1 MLSSLAVFCFV
12 FFSIFCSQVLEI
24 RYKWWQTHYSHQYC
38 IFPFFPAH
46 HRDKEKR
53 SLLYFKMGYSSS
65 HALREHTGETQP
77 VDKCISPCTECICR
91 SRTTMAQRILGRAA
105 AKAWKWIPRGLHADA
120 RLSAA
125 TPSSGTAL
133 CLPRSL
139 SRPLSRRAKQA
150 ARAITWH
157 ISIQFPLPNVF
168 IFGPNGMSFQRSL
181 WSRINPGIKTDFP
194 GSNLP
199 SSIDFF
205 TLTEP
210 VLPNLTW
217 QHTAQWTREHL
228 GDSQRELSCVFSF
241 SLAPTFHPLTPPF
254 LPTSTSFWAAFQKVR
269 EKRRISRR
277 EV

>member
-1 MLSSLAVFCFV
+1 
-12 FFSIFCSQVLEI
+12 
-24 RYKWWQTHYSHQYC
+24 
-38 IFPFFPAH
+38 
-46 HRDKEKR
+46 
-53 SLLYFKMGYSSS
+53 MGYSSS
-65 HALREHTGETQP
+65 CALREHTGEMQP

-91 SRTTMAQRILGRAA
+91 SRTTMAQRILRRAA
-105 AKAWKWIPRGLHADA
+105 TKAWKWIRRGLRIRGFLPPHLPPAPHFSPHA
-120 RLSAA
+120 LS
-125 TPSSGTAL
+125 
-133 CLPRSL
+133 LPL
-139 SRPLSRRAKQA
+139 SLSRRAKQA
-150 ARAITWH
+150 AGAITWH

-241 SLAPTFHPLTPPF
+241 SLAPTFHPLTPL
-254 LPTSTSFWAAFQKVR
+254 LPTSTSTSTSSSFWAAFQKVR
-269 EKRRISRR
+269 EKRRILRR

>member
-1 MLSSLAVFCFV
+1 
-12 FFSIFCSQVLEI
+12 
-24 RYKWWQTHYSHQYC
+24 
-38 IFPFFPAH
+38 
-46 HRDKEKR
+46 
-53 SLLYFKMGYSSS
+53 MGYSSS
-65 HALREHTGETQP
+65 CALWEHTGETQP

-91 SRTTMAQRILGRAA
+91 SRTTMAQRILRRAA
-105 AKAWKWIPRGLHADA
+105 AKAWKWIPRGLRIRGFLPPHLPPVLRFPPHA
-120 RLSAA
+120 LS
-125 TPSSGTAL
+125 
-133 CLPRSL
+133 LPL
-139 SRPLSRRAKQA
+139 SLSRRAKQA
-150 ARAITWH
+150 AGAITWH

-168 IFGPNGMSFQRSL
+168 IFGPNGMSFQQSL

-241 SLAPTFHPLTPPF
+241 SLAPTFHPLTPTPPPLEQLF
-254 LPTSTSFWAAFQKVR
+254 KKSGRKGDFWR
-269 EKRRISRR
+269 ERLKNKGLCDSHVEGWLEIQSLFYL
-277 EV
+277 

>member
-1 MLSSLAVFCFV
+1 MTNTLLSSIL
-12 FFSIFCSQVLEI
+12 
-24 RYKWWQTHYSHQYC
+24 H
-38 IFPFFPAH
+38 FPFLSSAPQRQRKEGPCFILRWAILHLALCGNTQERRSQWTNAFHLAQSAFAGAGQQWPREYSGGSRRRPENGFRGACGSEAFCCHTFLQCCAFPP
-46 HRDKEKR
+46 
-53 SLLYFKMGYSSS
+53 
-65 HALREHTGETQP
+65 HALSLP
-77 VDKCISPCTECICR
+77 
-91 SRTTMAQRILGRAA
+91 
-105 AKAWKWIPRGLHADA
+105 
-120 RLSAA
+120 LS
-125 TPSSGTAL
+125 
-133 CLPRSL
+133 
-139 SRPLSRRAKQA
+139 LSRRAKQA
-150 ARAITWH
+150 AGAITWH

-241 SLAPTFHPLTPPF
+241 SLAPTFHPLTPPPPHTHTHTPP
-254 LPTSTSFWAAFQKVR
+254 LEQLKKSGRKGDFWGERF
-269 EKRRISRR
+269 
-277 EV
+277 

>member
-1 MLSSLAVFCFV
+1 MHFTLHRVHLQEPDNNGPENTPEGSVEGLKMDS
-12 FFSIFCSQVLEI
+12 EG
-24 RYKWWQTHYSHQYC
+24 
-38 IFPFFPAH
+38 PA
-46 HRDKEKR
+46 D
-53 SLLYFKMGYSSS
+53 
-65 HALREHTGETQP
+65 P
-77 VDKCISPCTECICR
+77 
-91 SRTTMAQRILGRAA
+91 
-105 AKAWKWIPRGLHADA
+105 

-125 TPSSGTAL
+125 TPSSSAAL
-133 CLPRSL
+133 FPPRTLSLPL
-139 SRPLSRRAKQA
+139 SLSRRAKQA
-150 ARAITWH
+150 AGAITWH

-241 SLAPTFHPLTPPF
+241 SLAPTFHPLTPP
-254 LPTSTSFWAAFQKVR
+254 TSFWAAFQKVR
-269 EKRRISRR
+269 EKRRILRR